1 MLEILQNLRRRK
13 LRSGLTISGIVI
25 GILALTTM
33 GAMAAH
39 FNQLLDSGVQY
50 YGSSITVGAPTGQQ
64 APLLPLSKTDEIRSV
79 DGVDAVF
86 PAYSFPVKAGGGF
99 SFGGGTQLIVNS
111 IPAKQAR
118 SLPLTTIGS
127 GRDLTLTGR
136 GEVVLGTSLANEFN
150 KWVGASIDLPVKPAD
165 VDGHFVNH
173 AFTVVGILDKTGTAP
188 DGYAYIGEADAQM
201 LLADTLPAAIT
212 DNIDLSK
219 VAPGFTVYATAGT
232 SVGEL
237 DVIAERI
244 NSQVAGVKATK
255 PSVAVNGFKQFVAIF
270 TAITTGAALLAL
282 IIGGL
287 SVINT
292 MIMAV
297 SERVREIGLKKALG
311 ANSGD
316 VIREYLMEAALIGLI
331 GGVLGF
337 LLGVGLTAAIN
348 AAGKASNL
356 ELFLITPILTV
367 LVIGFAV
374 ILGTLAGVLPA
385 IRAARLDPVTAL
397 RATN

>member
-25 GILALTTM
+25 GIVALTAM

-39 FNQLLDSGVQY
+39 FNQLLGSGVQY
-50 YGSSITVGAPTGQQ
+50 YGSSIAVGAPTGQQ
-64 APLLPLSKTDEIRSV
+64 APLLPLSKMDEIRTV

-99 SFGGGTQLIVNS
+99 SFGGGSELIVNS
-111 IPAKQAR
+111 IPAQQAR
-118 SLPLTTIGS
+118 SLPRTKIAA
-127 GRDLTLTGR
+127 GRDLTATER
-136 GEVVLGTSLANEFN
+136 GEVVLGTSLANEL
-150 KWVGASIDLPVKPAD
+150 KKSVGDTINLPVKPAD
-165 VDGHFVNH
+165 AGSDFVNH
-173 AFTVVGILDKTGTAP
+173 TFTVVGILDKTGTAP
-188 DGYAYIGEADAQM
+188 DGYAYIGESDAQM
-201 LLADTLPAAIT
+201 LLADALPAAIREHM
-212 DNIDLSK
+212 DLGQL
-219 VAPGFTVYATAGT
+219 APGFTVYGRPGT
-232 SVGEL
+232 SLAEL
-237 DVIAERI
+237 DLIAERI
-244 NSQVAGVKATK
+244 NAQVVGVKATK

-316 VIREYLMEAALIGLI
+316 IIREYLLEAAMIGLI
-331 GGVLGF
+331 GGVVGY
-337 LLGVGLTAAIN
+337 LLGVGLTTAIN
-348 AAGKASNL
+348 AAGRASNL
-356 ELFLITPILTV
+356 ELFLITPTLTF

-374 ILGTLAGVLPA
+374 ILGAIAGVLPA
-385 IRAARLDPVTAL
+385 IRAARLDPVIAL

>member
-1 MLEILQNLRRRK
+1 
-13 LRSGLTISGIVI
+13 
-25 GILALTTM
+25 
-33 GAMAAH
+33 
-39 FNQLLDSGVQY
+39 
-50 YGSSITVGAPTGQQ
+50 
-64 APLLPLSKTDEIRSV
+64 
-79 DGVDAVF
+79 
-86 PAYSFPVKAGGGF
+86 
-99 SFGGGTQLIVNS
+99 
-111 IPAKQAR
+111 
-118 SLPLTTIGS
+118 
-127 GRDLTLTGR
+127 
-136 GEVVLGTSLANEFN
+136 
-150 KWVGASIDLPVKPAD
+150 
-165 VDGHFVNH
+165 
-173 AFTVVGILDKTGTAP
+173 
-188 DGYAYIGEADAQM
+188 M

-219 VAPGFTVYATAGT
+219 VAPGFTVYATART

-356 ELFLITPILTV
+356 ELFLITPTLTV

-374 ILGTLAGVLPA
+374 ILGALAGVLPA

>member
-64 APLLPLSKTDEIRSV
+64 APLLPLSKMDEIRSV

-118 SLPLTTIGS
+118 SLPLTIIAS

-150 KWVGASIDLPVKPAD
+150 KRVGASIDLPVKPAD

-356 ELFLITPILTV
+356 ELFLITPTLTV

-374 ILGTLAGVLPA
+374 ILGALAGVLPA